1 LTSYTETKPPGRPKP
16 QPRGVADRKEPTNL
30 SVALYDALERA
41 VKALRAHP
49 DLPPSITLTMTDD
62 GLWVSPWVR
71 GAPMTALLGW
81 HEEMTETEREYETN
95 GIEGGDSYA
104 KVTVRGLLDDV
115 PVIAQAVTFQ
125 PVTGARNK
133 VSLVELRKLAK
144 VEEPY

>member
-1 LTSYTETKPPGRPKP
+1 M
-16 QPRGVADRKEPTNL
+16 
-30 SVALYDALERA
+30 SVALYDALDRA
-41 VKALRAHP
+41 VKALKAHP
-49 DLPPSITLTMTDD
+49 DLPPSITLSMTED

-81 HEEMTETEREYETN
+81 HEAMTDTEREYETD
-95 GIEGGDSYA
+95 GVEGGDQFT

-125 PVTGARNK
+125 PVTGSRNR

-144 VEEPY
+144 GEEPY

>member
-1 LTSYTETKPPGRPKP
+1 M
-16 QPRGVADRKEPTNL
+16 

-41 VKALRAHP
+41 VKALKAHP
-49 DLPPSITLTMTDD
+49 DLPPSITITLAED
-62 GLWVSPWVR
+62 GMWVSPWVR

-81 HEEMTETEREYETN
+81 HEEMTDTEREYETN
-95 GIEGGDSYA
+95 GIEGGDTYV

-115 PVIAQAVTFQ
+115 PVTAQAVTFQ
-125 PVTGARNK
+125 EVTGARNK